1 MNKMNNSSFGEVMRL
16 GVKEEWT
23 QYNLNY
29 ELLRSRLLS
38 VKREFGLRKAV
49 SSHSLTGETR
59 TFAEMLDEQVEKI
72 VLFYLKIQGEIAN
85 KVWSLREKHIL
96 EFQDRLI
103 TIDEIENFSKL
114 YRQVGNEVLELFEYL
129 DLNVIGLR
137 KILKKHDRQFDMR
150 MSSMYF
156 DTRLGSTNIKGRNA
170 DALSNI
176 GGRGNEK
183 NSQLLQ
189 LYHQEGLRAIIGS
202 IRRGFEDLYD
212 AKLTVTGEIDKGV
225 NLKFHAGPSIGLGD
239 LHSLSEVSPRK
250 SFPRMTYQNRVASY
264 NQLSLLKGIEEGS
277 KGRDRGSSNP
287 TPLSRERRQA
297 RKSFFSMLTFSSDT
311 ESQEVKTKDIED
323 FEPVLKKISDV
334 SNRVMQSQKR
344 TITEYIVTHSA
355 IGLELTVR
363 DMEKSDDEDESD
375 DDETTTRT
383 KKDKRETSSTGLFIA
398 LLMTFL
404 YQANQ
409 YVVAPTSGQY
419 ADMLG
424 QTQAMS
430 GLIIGLS
437 PFATIFSVI
446 LFSAWTNSSYKHPY
460 IFCAFLLAFGNFMYA
475 SALQYNSIWMLF
487 IGRMLTGAGAPR
499 GIARRYIADHV
510 SLKDR
515 TAASN
520 HFVTA
525 GALGLSFG
533 PLASSILGSFNLPFT
548 YSIFGIN
555 FRYEVVTA
563 PGWLMFMLFSI
574 TLIVIILTFDDPLK
588 LKLQHLIKKKAL
600 KKRNS
605 SRTLM
610 HEKFQSSYGSIP
622 MTIEEEIVG
631 IELEDFLQP
640 NSTNSIPSFEQKNK
654 FTPIFVPERPQKPGK
669 YY

>member
-1 MNKMNNSSFGEVMRL
+1 MNMRVTSFGEVMRL
-16 GVKEEWT
+16 GVREDWAP
-23 QYNLNY
+23 YNLNY

-72 VLFYLKIQGEIAN
+72 VLFYLKQQGEIAN
-85 KVWSLREKHIL
+85 KVWILRERHISEL
-96 EFQDRLI
+96 QDRLI
-103 TIDEIENFSKL
+103 RIDEIENFSKL

-156 DTRLGSTNIKGRNA
+156 DTRLGSRNA
-170 DALSNI
+170 NALSNI

-183 NSQLLQ
+183 HSQLLQ

-212 AKLTVTGEIDKGV
+212 MKLNVTGEVEKGI
-225 NLKFHAGPSIGLGD
+225 NLKFHAGPSVGMGD
-239 LHSLSEVSPRK
+239 LQNEESNRK
-250 SFPRMTYQNRVASY
+250 SFPRMTYKNRIASH

-277 KGRDRGSSNP
+277 KSRGRGNSNP
-287 TPLSRERRQA
+287 TPLSREKRQTK
-297 RKSFFSMLTFSSDT
+297 KSFFSMLTFSDN
-311 ESQEVKTKDIED
+311 ESQEIKTKDIED

-334 SNRVMQSQKR
+334 ANRVMQSQKR

-363 DMEKSDDEDESD
+363 DMEKSDDEEESD
-375 DDETTTRT
+375 DDETTAT
-383 KKDKRETSSTGLFIA
+383 KRKDKRETSNTGLFIA

-460 IFCAFLLAFGNFMYA
+460 VFCAFILAFGNLIYA
-475 SALQYNSIWMLF
+475 SALQHNSISMLF

-510 SLKDR
+510 SMKDR

-533 PLASSILGSFNLPFT
+533 PLASSILGSYNNPFT
-548 YSIFGIN
+548 YSIFGID
-555 FRYEVVTA
+555 FRYEAVTA
-563 PGWLMFMLFSI
+563 PGWLMFTLFSI

-588 LKLQHLIKKKAL
+588 LKLKQFTKVKAF
-600 KKRNS
+600 KKRSS

-610 HEKFQSSYGSIP
+610 HEKYQNNYGAIP
-622 MTIEEEIVG
+622 IAVEEEIIG
-631 IELEDFLQP
+631 IELEDFLP
-640 NSTNSIPSFEQKNK
+640 SNNSQQFLEAKQVKYS
-654 FTPIFVPERPQKPGK
+654 PIIAELSQSEGKPI
-669 YY
+669 

>member
-1 MNKMNNSSFGEVMRL
+1 
-16 GVKEEWT
+16 
-23 QYNLNY
+23 
-29 ELLRSRLLS
+29 
-38 VKREFGLRKAV
+38 
-49 SSHSLTGETR
+49 
-59 TFAEMLDEQVEKI
+59 
-72 VLFYLKIQGEIAN
+72 
-85 KVWSLREKHIL
+85 LREKHIL

-103 TIDEIENFSKL
+103 TLEEIDNFSKL

-156 DTRLGSTNIKGRNA
+156 DTRLGSTIKGRNA
-170 DALSNI
+170 NAISNI

-212 AKLTVTGEIDKGV
+212 AKLTVTGEIERGV
-225 NLKFHAGPSIGLGD
+225 NIKFHAGPSVGLGD
-239 LHSLSEVSPRK
+239 LQSMSEVSPRK

-264 NQLSLLKGIEEGS
+264 NQLSLLKRVEEGS
-277 KGRDRGSSNP
+277 SVRDRGNSNP
-287 TPLSRERRQA
+287 TPISRGRSKRT
-297 RKSFFSMLTFSSDT
+297 KSFFSLLTFSSDNK
-311 ESQEVKTKDIED
+311 ENPELKTKDIED

-363 DMEKSDDEDESD
+363 DMEKSDVEDESD
-375 DDETTTRT
+375 DDEATITH

-460 IFCAFLLAFGNFMYA
+460 IFCAFLLAFGNFIYA

-487 IGRMLTGAGAPR
+487 VGRMLTGAGAPR

-533 PLASSILGSFNLPFT
+533 PLASSILGTYNVPFT
-548 YSIFGIN
+548 YTILGID
-555 FRYEVVTA
+555 FRYETVTA
-563 PGWLMFMLFSI
+563 PGWLMFILFSI

-588 LKLQHLIKKKAL
+588 LKFQNWTKFPVL
-600 KKRNS
+600 KKRHS

-610 HEKFQSSYGSIP
+610 HEKFQNNFV
-622 MTIEEEIVG
+622 IEEEID
-631 IELEDFLQP
+631 LD
-640 NSTNSIPSFEQKNK
+640 
-654 FTPIFVPERPQKPGK
+654 
-669 YY
+669 